1 MYTNIKDGIYK
12 INLTRA
18 NPYARYLLVKTYGN
32 DQKQKR
38 MCSLEECK
46 QQLDEWDSDYSRSN
60 PDYNDKGLLGYF
72 GKVKKEKLREY
83 RNYYTVFDKGGNVVM
98 EGDGNQI
105 GEVFGCKSKTVANV
119 ANTKGRRL
127 TTTIEGKRNYFDVV
141 KGGQPQTGWVLDG
154 QISW

>member
-1 MYTNIKDGIYK
+1 M
-12 INLTRA
+12 
-18 NPYARYLLVKTYGN
+18 
-32 DQKQKR
+32 
-38 MCSLEECK
+38 
-46 QQLDEWDSDYSRSN
+46 
-60 PDYNDKGLLGYF
+60 
-72 GKVKKEKLREY
+72 KKEKLREY